1 MYILCICTV
10 IYHSVT
16 VFLFFVVVLCLFV
29 AAGGEREGGVWDCLF
44 TGADCCILLGIKT
57 LGGLGGDKT

>member
-1 MYILCICTV
+1 MYLYCYLPFSHCFP
-10 IYHSVT
+10 
-16 VFLFFVVVLCLFV
+16 VFVVLCLFV

-44 TGADCCILLGIKT
+44 TAADCCTLLGIKT